1 MTAAVSMRSLCKSHK
16 SLPGRSA
23 KHSLVDAYRLTAPNR
38 LLAELDASELG
49 TAATLGLH

>member
-1 MTAAVSMRSLCKSHK
+1 MTAAVSMRSLCKSHNR
-16 SLPGRSA
+16 LERSA